1 MELSGDAR
9 IRGRRRAVAELFRR
23 KQAQHKEHGVSQAE
37 HQRETITWTQS
48 LSTDGKTLSFEVSDG
63 QSNTWGVFGK
73 DMRLDDSADLSDLG
87 GYSSE
92 FSTKQSGVTYGSN
105 RVDKLVIKEVRRYG
119 ASGLLSVDS
128 TPKVVFE
135 LNASN

>member
-1 MELSGDAR
+1 M
-9 IRGRRRAVAELFRR
+9 
-23 KQAQHKEHGVSQAE
+23 
-37 HQRETITWTQS
+37 
-48 LSTDGKTLSFEVSDG
+48 SDG